1 MRCPKCGGFIS
12 TRTEIIPETIIRLQV
27 IACSGCGNRLAERE
41 INAGRRQIDVSSM
54 VATGVKRPCKVDG
67 CDRAPSV
74 RGMCSNHANIILR
87 LKTKYAGRVEFAAG
101 QSVVLLDDIR
111 LLSGPVRE
119 NTPAT
124 VIGVRRSKARGG
136 VDLFLVETSEPP
148 LFFEVP
154 ADGLLSA
161 DPPGSPRLMIGHD
174 KNDHE
179 KIRQQGP
186 RYKSARVL
194 VPAGQ

>member
-1 MRCPKCGGFIS
+1 
-12 TRTEIIPETIIRLQV
+12 
-27 IACSGCGNRLAERE
+27 
-41 INAGRRQIDVSSM
+41 
-54 VATGVKRPCKVDG
+54 
-67 CDRAPSV
+67 
-74 RGMCSNHANIILR
+74 MCSNHANIILR

-174 KNDHE
+174 KKDHE
-179 KIRQQGP
+179 KIRQ
-186 RYKSARVL
+186 
-194 VPAGQ
+194 